1 MKQKLTDLMMSEKTI
16 TTGDEEQ
23 KLLEILASVLDGLSS
38 VISANTELILHD
50 MRNPA
55 HSTFAIVNGHVTGRQ
70 VGDPIIAA
78 PVDDKGFDLLLNTR
92 PPSKGITTSVG
103 RYRSRTKDG
112 RELLSMTVLLRNKK
126 GAPFASVC
134 ANTDLTDYQLLH
146 ASLGRLLARQ
156 TEPEPKE
163 PGHRPTIDELI
174 EDIVSGAI
182 QRAGVPVALM
192 DKSEKLKVVSE
203 LTKRGVFMIK
213 GAVERVAQSLSVT
226 RFTVYNYLEELG
238 QPRGDSLDST
248 TAPVRSKRPALK
260 RPTKKRGVTLP

>member
-1 MKQKLTDLMMSEKTI
+1 
-16 TTGDEEQ
+16 
-23 KLLEILASVLDGLSS
+23 
-38 VISANTELILHD
+38 
-50 MRNPA
+50 
-55 HSTFAIVNGHVTGRQ
+55 
-70 VGDPIIAA
+70 
-78 PVDDKGFDLLLNTR
+78 
-92 PPSKGITTSVG
+92 
-103 RYRSRTKDG
+103 
-112 RELLSMTVLLRNKK
+112 MTVLLRNKK
-126 GAPFASVC
+126 GVPIASVC

-146 ASLGRLLARQ
+146 ASLGRLIARQ

-192 DKSEKLKVVSE
+192 DKGEKLKVVSE

-238 QPRGDSLDST
+238 QPRGDSLDAAA
-248 TAPVRSKRPALK
+248 APVPSKQPAVK
-260 RPTKKRGVTLP
+260 RPTKKRGVTPP

>member
-1 MKQKLTDLMMSEKTI
+1 MKQKLTDLTLSEKTI
-16 TTGDEEQ
+16 TTTDEDQ

-78 PVDDKGFDLLLNTR
+78 PVDDKGFDLLLDPR
-92 PPSKGITTSVG
+92 PPSKGVTTSVG
-103 RYRSRTKDG
+103 RYKSRTRDG

-126 GAPFASVC
+126 GVPVASVC
-134 ANTDLTDYQLLH
+134 ANTDLTDYQVLH
-146 ASLGRLLARQ
+146 ASLGRMLSRQ
-156 TEPEPKE
+156 SEPQVKE
-163 PGHRPTIDELI
+163 ADHRQTIDELI
-174 EDIVSGAI
+174 EEIVSDAI

-192 DKSEKLKVVSE
+192 DKGQKLKVVSE

-213 GAVERVAQSLSVT
+213 GAVERVAEALSVT
-226 RFTVYNYLEELG
+226 RFTIYNYLEELG
-238 QPRGDSLDST
+238 QPRGSDLRAAAPKQ
-248 TAPVRSKRPALK
+248 TA
-260 RPTKKRGVTLP
+260 TKKSAKKPA